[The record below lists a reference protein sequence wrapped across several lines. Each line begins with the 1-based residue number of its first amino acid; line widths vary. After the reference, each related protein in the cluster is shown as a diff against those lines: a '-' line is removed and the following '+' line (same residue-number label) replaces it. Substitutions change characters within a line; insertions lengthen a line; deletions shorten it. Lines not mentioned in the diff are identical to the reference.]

1 MPLALKKSR
10 APGFFPSDFPGS
22 FRGAY
27 RLLVVALTVILLL
40 MLQKKKSEKSTKNQ
54 LREVGSL
61 KSTIIYQGFF
71 YATIPRWFGWEWDFR
86 TIQRNSTLPT
96 AEVRAQRCAS
106 GIISV
111 ARCLFTSFNFIHILL
126 KGRRQTLCWIEPVWK
141 LVRFLED
148 GSNSAKK
155 MRWKFPKTHHIIRKL
170 RASSLWFTSV
180 WMWWSPTKSLSFS
193 FPRHPCL
200 LVYVLPRS
208 KYQLSSSC
216 G

>member
-10 APGFFPSDFPGS
+10 APGFFPGDFPGS

-86 TIQRNSTLPT
+86 TIQRNQPCQQPRSGPNVAQWHHKCSSLSLYQFQFHTHPAEGSTSDVVLNRT
-96 AEVRAQRCAS
+96 SLEV
-106 GIISV
+106 GT
-111 ARCLFTSFNFIHILL
+111 FF
-126 KGRRQTLCWIEPVWK
+126 GGWK
-141 LVRFLED
+141 QFC
-148 GSNSAKK
+148 KK

-200 LVYVLPRS
+200 LVYVYREANIS
-208 KYQLSSSC
+208 
-216 G
+216 